1 MVKTVSRSYLFER
14 VDVDL
19 FGAVY
24 SVYSSSLFIQPFSP
38 LRLPLL
44 RDVSSRSLRLLRK
57 YQQLPTKKDR
67 ERKKKIRYNLR
78 GLRVVP
84 SKANKCKLFTEEGY
98 IALIKR
104 QKGFAIIYES
114 TKHQL
119 NLFHNV

>member
-1 MVKTVSRSYLFER
+1 MFIFNSHQVKDVFHNTVYLQKNDRDYRGILVTPRVETSCIMVETVSRSYLFER

-67 ERKKKIRYNLR
+67 ERKKKYITTC
-78 GLRVVP
+78 VVY
-84 SKANKCKLFTEEGY
+84 A
-98 IALIKR
+98 
-104 QKGFAIIYES
+104 
-114 TKHQL
+114 
-119 NLFHNV
+119 